1 MSLVALRMHLLL
13 TLKEGS
19 KYTRVER
26 SGGQK
31 TFFFHLFSNEKRCAS
46 FQCPIE
52 LLSDDKLRLIITSH
66 SVSEY
71 ICLTTIDL
79 CGHLN

>member
-31 TFFFHLFSNEKRCAS
+31 TFFSICSLTRKDVHLFNA
-46 FQCPIE
+46 Q
-52 LLSDDKLRLIITSH
+52 LS
-66 SVSEY
+66 Y
-71 ICLTTIDL
+71 CLTTS
-79 CGHLN
+79 

>member
-31 TFFFHLFSNEKRCAS
+31 TFFSICSLTRKDVHLFNA
-46 FQCPIE
+46 Q
-52 LLSDDKLRLIITSH
+52 LSYCVTTS
-66 SVSEY
+66 
-71 ICLTTIDL
+71 
-79 CGHLN
+79 